1 MTYQDIVA
9 RRFDWIGF
17 VYPDRVILIKTSSV
31 KPEDLNGWRFTNIV
45 KNRMPMFEQDLISQ
59 SIVSDVPDSY
69 PG

>member
-1 MTYQDIVA
+1 MTYQDIINRGFPWV
-9 RRFDWIGF
+9 GF
-17 VYPDRVILIKTSSV
+17 VYSDRVILIKTSSV

-45 KNRMPMFEQDLISQ
+45 KNRMPMFEQDSISQ